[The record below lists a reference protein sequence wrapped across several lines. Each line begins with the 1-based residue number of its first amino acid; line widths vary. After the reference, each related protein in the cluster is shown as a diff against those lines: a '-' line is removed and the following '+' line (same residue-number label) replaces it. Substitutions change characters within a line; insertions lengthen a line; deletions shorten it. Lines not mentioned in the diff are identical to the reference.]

1 MARAPCPAPPV
12 PSSAPTPPPEDD
24 GSAAVRDPGNA
35 SPGASDAPGPH
46 PAAGRTTVARSPGPT
61 PPFPS
66 AASTPPAADDG
77 SPAAREPNDASRG
90 VSDAPDLPAAGG
102 LSAMAR
108 APCPAPPVPSGPHDA
123 DDDSATAREPSNAS
137 HGASDP
143 SDSRPAGGRSA
154 LARAPC
160 PAPPVPSSA
169 PTPPPADDGSA
180 TAPEPSNA
188 SHGASNQ
195 SDAHPAGGRTTV
207 ARAPCPAPPVPATA
221 STSPPEDDGSAAVR
235 EPGNASPGASDA
247 PDPHPANGRTAM
259 GHAPCPAPSVPPSPL
274 ADDNGSA
281 TACEPGN
288 ASPGASDA
296 PDPHLAGGRAAR
308 ARAPRTASPVRSAA
322 SGPPSGTPTAA
333 ARAAVVP
340 AAAVREA
347 VERLASARAA
357 AARLAAAGI
366 AVVRRAAGHP
376 DPAHLAAVRPAVHRL
391 ATAKH
396 FVPAAVFV
404 VCLAAYV
411 SNGDFLPGSDQQG
424 NMLFSINL
432 LKRHSLSL
440 GPLDAPYSF
449 SWTLQQPG
457 EQPLR
462 VTVEHWNG
470 AADEAYRDGRLQP
483 REHHFY
489 LAETTRHE
497 VFVNTFG
504 LGAPLFGLPVYA
516 LLDLFVDI
524 ENDRFW
530 WWHGGALTASLL
542 TAGAALLVLLAA
554 RRFVRPLPAALVAL
568 AFGLGSCVWPISSQA
583 LWQHPASTFCLSLG
597 AWFLLRSADRR
608 DAAAWCGAALGMAV
622 LCRPATAVAA
632 VCVGAYLLWTDRRR
646 CVAYVLGGLPFLAIL
661 AIYNG
666 YYFGS
671 PLVFGQTVVSK
682 IVALRATG
690 SENLWQGSWAESLPG
705 LLISPGRG
713 LLWFSPVLALA
724 LASVPAVWREA
735 RYRPLI
741 PLLAAVVL
749 MILVAG
755 KWFEWWGGTVWGY
768 RAIVDTTPF
777 LALLLVPIVER
788 MLAARGTRVVFAA
801 LLLWS
806 IGAQFVGAYS
816 YNLIGWIDQW
826 RERDNPDYTSLWQW
840 QRPQVGFHV
849 ANFREQRALKRQL
862 VAAHANS
869 PTPVLVLRDRPRQ
882 AAANGVPTL
891 GPSQRDPA
899 AMQDHAETLLDR
911 GRYQDAI
918 DAFRA
923 ILEVDAGYAPAYAGM
938 GDALFRMRRYEDA
951 LAALARALSLQ
962 PDLPVAGALHRLMG
976 RSEQELGRPD
986 AALPHYERALQIDPA
1001 DARAIELLARLQFVR
1016 ERYLES
1022 FELFRTLVEID
1033 PDNAEAHAN
1042 LGATLYHLGRVADAI
1057 GSFEHAL
1064 ALDPT
1069 LETVRT
1075 TLDQLRT
1082 SARQ

>member
-1 MARAPCPAPPV
+1 MARAPSEAQPATSTDSDPH
-12 PSSAPTPPPEDD
+12 ADDDD
-24 GSAAVRDPGNA
+24 GSASAQEPSPA
-35 SPGASDAPGPH
+35 SAGASDAPKP
-46 PAAGRTTVARSPGPT
+46 
-61 PPFPS
+61 
-66 AASTPPAADDG
+66 
-77 SPAAREPNDASRG
+77 
-90 VSDAPDLPAAGG
+90 PAAGG
-102 LSAMAR
+102 
-108 APCPAPPVPSGPHDA
+108 
-123 DDDSATAREPSNAS
+123 
-137 HGASDP
+137 
-143 SDSRPAGGRSA
+143 
-154 LARAPC
+154 
-160 PAPPVPSSA
+160 
-169 PTPPPADDGSA
+169 GS
-180 TAPEPSNA
+180 T
-188 SHGASNQ
+188 
-195 SDAHPAGGRTTV
+195 
-207 ARAPCPAPPVPATA
+207 
-221 STSPPEDDGSAAVR
+221 
-235 EPGNASPGASDA
+235 
-247 PDPHPANGRTAM
+247 
-259 GHAPCPAPSVPPSPL
+259 
-274 ADDNGSA
+274 
-281 TACEPGN
+281 
-288 ASPGASDA
+288 
-296 PDPHLAGGRAAR
+296 AAR
-308 ARAPRTASPVRSAA
+308 GPDTASPVRSTA
-322 SGPPSGTPTAA
+322 SGPPTAA
-333 ARAAVVP
+333 DGQSGRRARG
-340 AAAVREA
+340 
-347 VERLASARAA
+347 LASRGVSEAPNPLSAARLA
-357 AARLAAAGI
+357 AARLAARCVPVVRAALAQFAPVVL
-366 AVVRRAAGHP
+366 AVGRRAAAHATRAHP
-376 DPAHLAAVRPAVHRL
+376 AAVRLAVERM
-391 ATAKH
+391 AAAKH
-396 FVPAAVFV
+396 FVPVAVFV

-470 AADEAYRDGRLQP
+470 AADEAYRDGRLQA
-483 REHHFY
+483 REHDFY

-530 WWHGGALTASLL
+530 WWHGGALTAALL
-542 TAGAALLVLLAA
+542 TAAAALFVFLSA
-554 RRFVRPLPAALVAL
+554 RGFVRPLPAALVAL
-568 AFGLGSCVWPISSQA
+568 AFGLGSCAWPVSSQA

-597 AWFLLRSADRR
+597 AWFLLRSAERR
-608 DAAAWCGAALGMAV
+608 NAAGWCGAALGMAV
-622 LCRPATAVAA
+622 LCRPATAVAV
-632 VCVGAYLLWTDRRR
+632 VCVGAYLLWADRRR
-646 CVAYVLGGLPFLAIL
+646 CAAFVLGGLPFLAIL

-724 LASVPAVWREA
+724 LAGAPAVWREA

-755 KWFEWWGGTVWGY
+755 KWFDWWGGTVWGY

-777 LALLLVPIVER
+777 LALLLIPIVER
-788 MLAARGTRVVFAA
+788 MLTARGTRVVFSA

-816 YNLIGWIDQW
+816 YNLIGWIDHW
-826 RERDNPDYTSLWQW
+826 RAHDNPDYTSLWQW
-840 QRPQVGFHV
+840 ERPQIGFHL
-849 ANFREQRALKRQL
+849 ANFGQQRALKRQL

-869 PTPVLVLRDRPRQ
+869 PTPVLILRDSPRQ
-882 AAANGVPTL
+882 ATANGVPRI
-891 GPSQRDPA
+891 GPIQRNPA
-899 AMQDHAETLLDR
+899 ATRNHGETLLGQ
-911 GRYQDAI
+911 GRYEDAI

-923 ILEVDAGYAPAYAGM
+923 VLEIDAENALAYAGM

-951 LAALARALSLQ
+951 LAALTRALSLQ

-986 AALPHYERALQIDPA
+986 EALPHYERALQIDPA

-1022 FELFRTLVEID
+1022 FALFQALVEIV
-1033 PDNAEAHAN
+1033 PDNAEVHAN
-1042 LGATLYHLGRVADAI
+1042 LGATLYHLGRVEDAVR
-1057 GSFEHAL
+1057 SFEHAL
-1064 ALDPT
+1064 SLDPT

-1075 TLDQLRT
+1075 TLEQLRR
-1082 SARQ
+1082 SAP